1 MIFSFDSNSY
11 EIRQCIN
18 IQLIFRLHSKTGCIF
33 VQTETKTRVR
43 TMIGKD
49 TTKSLDK
56 ESVLTKVRETKVL
69 FVRLQFVDI
78 LGMPK
83 NIVIPVSGLESALD
97 EGVPFDASSIAGY
110 ATIEESDKIA
120 KPDPASFVILP
131 ESVEQRRT
139 AKLNCDIYEPSGKR
153 FEGDVKYV
161 LEKIVQKA
169 TKLGYIYNTGPECE
183 FFLFKKNG
191 GDSTVI
197 PNDTAGYFDLSHR
210 DLAEGVRA
218 DISLALEDMG
228 IQPYTAH
235 HECADGQQEINFY
248 YADAITTADR
258 VITLKYITKVIATKH
273 NLHASFMPKPLFG
286 QCGSGMHTHQS
297 LFAFDGSNAFYDP
310 ADKNQLSPIAYHFIA
325 GLLKYIKELSGV
337 LNQTVNSY
345 KRLVPGYEAPTYIS
359 WANQN
364 RSALIRIPSKRG
376 HSTRCELRNPD
387 VSCNPYLAFSV
398 MLAAGLKG
406 IEEKLEAP
414 APVEKNIYAL
424 TEDER
429 RNYGIEQ
436 LPESLGHAIAV
447 MSKSEL
453 VRETLGDH
461 IFENLL
467 HVKRKEWDAYRLQVT
482 KWEIDSYL
490 PIL

>member
-1 MIFSFDSNSY
+1 MWN
-11 EIRQCIN
+11 
-18 IQLIFRLHSKTGCIF
+18 
-33 VQTETKTRVR
+33 
-43 TMIGKD
+43 
-49 TTKSLDK
+49 K
-56 ESVLTKVRETKVL
+56 ESILQSIREQKVL

-78 LGMPK
+78 LGTPK
-83 NIVIPVSGLESALD
+83 NIIIPASGIESALD

-120 KPDPASFVILP
+120 KPDPMSYVILP
-131 ESVEQRRT
+131 ESVEHRKT
-139 AKLNCDIYEPSGKR
+139 AKLNCDIFEPNGKR
-153 FEGDVKYV
+153 FEGDVKYI
-161 LEKIVQKA
+161 LEKMMQKA
-169 TKLGYIYNTGPECE
+169 VKLGYVYNTGPECE

-191 GDSTVI
+191 ENSTVT

-218 DISLALEDMG
+218 DITLALDEIG

-235 HECADGQQEINFY
+235 HECADGQQEINFH

-258 VITLKYITKVIATKH
+258 VISLKYITKVIATKH

-297 LFAFDGSNAFYDP
+297 LFTLDGTNAFYDFSN
-310 ADKNQLSPIAYHFIA
+310 KYELSPVAYHFIA
-325 GLLKYIKELSGV
+325 GQLTYIKELSGV
-337 LNQTVNSY
+337 LNPTVNSY
-345 KRLVPGYEAPTYIS
+345 KRLVPGYEAPTYIA

-376 HSTRCELRNPD
+376 KSTRCELRNPD
-387 VSCNPYLAFSV
+387 VACNPYLAFSV

-406 IEEKLEAP
+406 IEEKLDAP
-414 APVEKNIYAL
+414 EPIEKNIYSL
-424 TEDER
+424 SEEER
-429 RNYGIEQ
+429 KKYGIEQ
-436 LPESLGHAIAV
+436 LPESLGHALAL
-447 MSKSEL
+447 MMKSEL

-461 IFENLL
+461 VFENLI

-482 KWEIDSYL
+482 KWEVENYL
-490 PIL
+490 QIL

>member
-1 MIFSFDSNSY
+1 MISTY
-11 EIRQCIN
+11 
-18 IQLIFRLHSKTGCIF
+18 
-33 VQTETKTRVR
+33 
-43 TMIGKD
+43 
-49 TTKSLDK
+49 TTKSLNK
-56 ESVLTKVRETKVL
+56 ETVLAMVRENNVH
-69 FVRLQFVDI
+69 FIRLQFIDI

-83 NIVIPVSGLESALD
+83 NIVIPVKGLESALD
-97 EGVPFDASSIAGY
+97 EGIPFDASSIAGY

-131 ESVEQRRT
+131 ENVEERKT
-139 AKLNCDIYEPSGKR
+139 AKLNCDIFEPNGKR
-153 FEGDVKYV
+153 FEGDVKYI
-161 LEKIVQKA
+161 LEKMVDKA
-169 TKLGYIYNTGPECE
+169 SALGYIYNTGPECE

-191 GDSTVI
+191 ENSTII

-218 DISLALEDMG
+218 DISLALEAVG

-235 HECADGQQEINFY
+235 HECADGQQEINFN

-273 NLHASFMPKPLFG
+273 NLHASFMPKPLYG

-297 LFAFDGSNAFYDP
+297 LFTLDGSNAFYDP
-310 ADKNQLSPIAYHFIA
+310 TDKNQLSPIAYQFIA
-325 GLLKYIKELSGV
+325 GLLKYIKDLSCV

-345 KRLVPGYEAPTYIS
+345 KRLVPGYEAPTYIA
-359 WANQN
+359 WANRN

-376 HSTRCELRNPD
+376 KSTRCELRNPD
-387 VSCNPYLAFSV
+387 VACNPYLAFSV
-398 MLAAGLKG
+398 MLAAGLRG
-406 IEEKLEAP
+406 IEDRLEAP

-424 TEDER
+424 SEEER
-429 RNYGIEQ
+429 QKYGIEQ
-436 LPESLGHAIAV
+436 LPESLGHAVAV

-461 IFENLL
+461 VFENLI
-467 HVKRKEWDAYRLQVT
+467 HVKRKEWDTYRLQVT
-482 KWEIDSYL
+482 KWEVENYL
-490 PIL
+490 PLL

>member
-1 MIFSFDSNSY
+1 
-11 EIRQCIN
+11 
-18 IQLIFRLHSKTGCIF
+18 
-33 VQTETKTRVR
+33 VR
-43 TMIGKD
+43 KLKENDMM
-49 TTKSLDK
+49 KSWDK
-56 ESVLTKVRETKVL
+56 ESILAMVRDTKVL
-69 FVRLQFVDI
+69 FVRLQFIDI
-78 LGMPK
+78 LGVPK

-110 ATIEESDKIA
+110 ATIEESDKLA
-120 KPDPASFVILP
+120 KPDPTSFVILP
-131 ESVEQRRT
+131 ESVEQRKT
-139 AKLNCDIYEPSGKR
+139 AKLNCDIFEPNGKR
-153 FEGDVKYV
+153 FEGDVKYI
-161 LEKIVQKA
+161 LEKMVEKA
-169 TKLGYIYNTGPECE
+169 AKLGYIYNTGPECE

-191 GDSTVI
+191 EDSTI
-197 PNDTAGYFDLSHR
+197 TPNDTAGYFDLSHR

-218 DISLALEDMG
+218 DISLALEEVG

-273 NLHASFMPKPLFG
+273 NLHASFMPKPLYG

-297 LFAFDGSNAFYDP
+297 LFTMDGTNAFHDP
-310 ADKNQLSPIAYHFIA
+310 NDKNELSMVAYHFIA

-376 HSTRCELRNPD
+376 KSTRCELRNPD

-406 IEEKLEAP
+406 IEDKLEAP
-414 APVEKNIYAL
+414 APVEKNIYML
-424 TEDER
+424 TEKER
-429 RNYGIEQ
+429 QEYGIEQ

-447 MSKSEL
+447 MSKSQL

-482 KWEIDSYL
+482 KWELDTYL
-490 PIL
+490 PVL

>member
-1 MIFSFDSNSY
+1 MMSTY
-11 EIRQCIN
+11 
-18 IQLIFRLHSKTGCIF
+18 
-33 VQTETKTRVR
+33 
-43 TMIGKD
+43 TMKP
-49 TTKSLDK
+49 LNK
-56 ESVLTKVRETKVL
+56 ESILTMVRENNVH
-69 FVRLQFVDI
+69 FIRLQFIDI
-78 LGMPK
+78 LGAPK
-83 NIVIPVSGLESALD
+83 NIVIPVKGLEDVLD

-131 ESVEQRRT
+131 EAVEERKT
-139 AKLNCDIYEPSGKR
+139 AKMNCDIYEPNGKR
-153 FEGDVKYV
+153 FEGDVKYI
-161 LEKIVQKA
+161 LEKMVDKA
-169 TKLGYIYNTGPECE
+169 AKLGYVYNTGPECE

-191 GDSTVI
+191 DDTTVV

-218 DISLALEDMG
+218 DISLALENVG

-235 HECADGQQEINFY
+235 HECADGQQEINFH

-297 LFAFDGSNAFYDP
+297 LFTLDGSNAFYDP
-310 ADKNQLSPIAYHFIA
+310 TDKNQLSPVAYQFIA
-325 GLLKYIKELSGV
+325 GLLKYIKDMTCV

-359 WANQN
+359 WANRN

-376 HSTRCELRNPD
+376 KSTRCELRNPD
-387 VSCNPYLAFSV
+387 VACNPYLAFSV
-398 MLAAGLKG
+398 MLAAGLRG
-406 IEEKLEAP
+406 IQDKLEAP

-424 TEDER
+424 TEEER
-429 RNYGIEQ
+429 QKYGIEQ
-436 LPESLGHAIAV
+436 LPESLGHAVAV

-453 VRETLGDH
+453 VKETLGDH
-461 IFENLL
+461 VFENLL
-467 HVKRKEWDAYRLQVT
+467 HVKRKEWDTYRLQVT
-482 KWEIDSYL
+482 KWEVETYL

>member
-1 MIFSFDSNSY
+1 MESWN
-11 EIRQCIN
+11 
-18 IQLIFRLHSKTGCIF
+18 
-33 VQTETKTRVR
+33 
-43 TMIGKD
+43 
-49 TTKSLDK
+49 K
-56 ESVLTKVRETKVL
+56 ESILSAVRNEKVL

-97 EGVPFDASSIAGY
+97 DGVPFDASSIAGY

-120 KPDPASFVILP
+120 KPDPTSFVILP
-131 ESVEQRRT
+131 EDVEQRKT
-139 AKLNCDIYEPSGKR
+139 AKLNCDIFEPNGTR
-153 FEGDVKYV
+153 FEGDVKYI
-161 LEKIVQKA
+161 LEKMTQKA
-169 TKLGYIYNTGPECE
+169 VKLGYIYNTGPECE
-183 FFLFKKNG
+183 FFLFKKDG
-191 GDSTVI
+191 EKSTFI

-218 DISLALEDMG
+218 DIALALEQVG
-228 IQPYTAH
+228 IKPYTAH
-235 HECADGQQEINFY
+235 HECANGQQEINFQ

-297 LFAFDGSNAFYDP
+297 LFTLDGSNAFSDSNDTYE
-310 ADKNQLSPIAYHFIA
+310 LSSVAYHFIA

-345 KRLVPGYEAPTYIS
+345 KRLVPGYEAPTYIA
-359 WANQN
+359 WANRN

-376 HSTRCELRNPD
+376 KSARCELRNPD

-398 MLAAGLKG
+398 MLAAGLRG
-406 IEEKLEAP
+406 IEDKLEPP

-424 TEDER
+424 SEEER
-429 RNYGIEQ
+429 QQYGIEQ
-436 LPESLGHAIAV
+436 LPESLGHALV
-447 MSKSEL
+447 LMSKSEL

-461 IFENLL
+461 VFENLL
-467 HVKRKEWDAYRLQVT
+467 HVKRKEWDAYRLHVT
-482 KWEIDSYL
+482 KWELENYL

>member
-1 MIFSFDSNSY
+1 MISTY
-11 EIRQCIN
+11 
-18 IQLIFRLHSKTGCIF
+18 
-33 VQTETKTRVR
+33 
-43 TMIGKD
+43 TM
-49 TTKSLDK
+49 KSLNK
-56 ESVLTKVRETKVL
+56 ESVLAMVRENNVH
-69 FVRLQFVDI
+69 FIRLQFIDI
-78 LGMPK
+78 LGSPK
-83 NIVIPVSGLESALD
+83 NIVIPAQGLQSALD

-131 ESVEQRRT
+131 ETVEERKT
-139 AKLNCDIYEPSGKR
+139 AKLNCDIYEPNGKR
-153 FEGDVKYV
+153 FEGDVKYI
-161 LEKIVQKA
+161 LEKMVDKA
-169 TKLGYIYNTGPECE
+169 AKLGYVYNTGPECE

-191 GDSTVI
+191 EDSTIV

-218 DISLALEDMG
+218 DISLALEAVG

-235 HECADGQQEINFY
+235 HECADGQQEINFH
-248 YADAITTADR
+248 YADAISTADR

-297 LFAFDGSNAFYDP
+297 LFTFDGSNAFFDP
-310 ADKNQLSPIAYHFIA
+310 SDKNQLSPVAYQFIA
-325 GLLKYIKELSGV
+325 GLLKYIKDLSCV

-359 WANQN
+359 WANRN

-376 HSTRCELRNPD
+376 NGTRCELRNPD
-387 VSCNPYLAFSV
+387 VACNPYLAFSV
-398 MLAAGLKG
+398 MLAAGLRG
-406 IEEKLEAP
+406 IEDKLEAP

-424 TEDER
+424 SEEER
-429 RNYGIEQ
+429 QKYGIEQ

-447 MSKSEL
+447 MSKSDL

-461 IFENLL
+461 VFENLI
-467 HVKRKEWDAYRLQVT
+467 HVKRKEWDTYRLQVT
-482 KWEIDSYL
+482 KWEVETYL
-490 PIL
+490 PLL